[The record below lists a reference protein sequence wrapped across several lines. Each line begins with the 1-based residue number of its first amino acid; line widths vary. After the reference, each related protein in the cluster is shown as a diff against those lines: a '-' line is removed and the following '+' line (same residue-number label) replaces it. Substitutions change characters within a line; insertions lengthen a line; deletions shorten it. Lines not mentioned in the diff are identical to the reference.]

1 MQLKGRGEAHLKHK
15 NVHWDRKQ
23 GNNRLLR
30 NYNSVV
36 TKKKKKKKKESSSE
50 AQRKEKGCMQ
60 R

>member
-36 TKKKKKKKKESSSE
+36 TKKKKKKKKKVSE
-50 AQRKEKGCMQ
+50 A
-60 R
+60 